1 MLRCL
6 IVEDDELS
14 RELLALQM
22 EPYAQCDLA
31 SDGRDGLDQF
41 TAALESGQ
49 PYQLILLDIVMPEMD
64 GLEAAKAIRAL
75 EAKQGIT
82 IERGVQIIVLS
93 SLSTPQDVIQ
103 AYVAAQSSAH
113 LVKPVQ
119 PEKLVR
125 TLHKLELIPAESA

>member
-6 IVEDDELS
+6 IMEDDELS

-22 EPYAQCDLA
+22 EPYAECDLA
-31 SDGRDGLDQF
+31 CDGREGLNMF
-41 TAALESGQ
+41 VAASEAGN

-64 GLEAAKAIRAL
+64 GLEAAKAIRSY
-75 EAKQGIT
+75 EEKHGIT
-82 IERGVQIIVLS
+82 IDRGVNIVVLS

-103 AYVAAQSSAH
+103 AYVAAQSAAH

-119 PEKLVR
+119 PDKLVK
-125 TLHKLELIPAESA
+125 TLRKLELISAENA

>member
-22 EPYAQCDLA
+22 EPYAQCNLA
-31 SDGRDGLDQF
+31 SNGRDGLDQF
-41 TAALESGQ
+41 AVALLSDQ

-64 GLEAAKAIRAL
+64 GLEAAKAIRLL
-75 EAKQGIT
+75 EEKQGIG
-82 IERGVQIIVLS
+82 IDRGVPIIVLS

-119 PEKLVR
+119 PEKLVK
-125 TLHKLELIPAESA
+125 TLRKLELIPAEIA

>member
-22 EPYAQCDLA
+22 EAYALCDQA
-31 SDGRDGLDQF
+31 ANGREGVEHF
-41 TAALESGQ
+41 SAALAAGQ
-49 PYQLILLDIVMPEMD
+49 PYDLILLDIVMPEMD
-64 GLEAAKAIRAL
+64 GLEAAKAIRSH
-75 EAKQGIT
+75 EEQQGIK
-82 IERGVQIIVLS
+82 IDKGVQIVVLS

-119 PEKLVR
+119 PEKLVK
-125 TLHKLELIPAESA
+125 TLRKLDLIPAENA

>member
-22 EPYAQCDLA
+22 EPYALCDQA
-31 SDGRDGLDQF
+31 ENGLIGVERF
-41 TAALESGQ
+41 TDALQAGY
-49 PYQLILLDIVMPEMD
+49 PYDLILLDIMMPEMD
-64 GLEAAKAIRAL
+64 GLEAAKAIRAF
-75 EAKQGIT
+75 EEKQGIT
-82 IERGVQIIVLS
+82 IEKGVAIVVLS

-103 AYVAAQSSAH
+103 AYVAAQSAAH

-119 PEKLVR
+119 PEKLVK
-125 TLHKLELIPAESA
+125 TLRKLDLIPAENA

>member
-14 RELLALQM
+14 RELLAFQM
-22 EPYAQCDLA
+22 EPYAACDQA
-31 SDGRDGLDQF
+31 ADGKEGVARFL
-41 TAALESGQ
+41 AALESGE

-64 GLEAAKAIRAL
+64 GLEAAKAIRSY
-75 EAKQGIT
+75 EEKKGIT
-82 IERGVQIIVLS
+82 IENGVSIVVLS

-103 AYVAAQSSAH
+103 AYVAAQSAAH

-119 PEKLVR
+119 LEKLVK
-125 TLHKLELIPAESA
+125 TLRKLELIPAESA

>member
-14 RELLALQM
+14 REMLALQM
-22 EPYAQCDLA
+22 EPYAQCDQA
-31 SDGRDGLDQF
+31 ENGLVGVERF
-41 TAALESGQ
+41 TAALKAGE
-49 PYQLILLDIVMPEMD
+49 PYHLILLDIVMPEMD
-64 GLEAAKAIRAL
+64 GLEAAKAIRSH
-75 EAKQGIT
+75 EEQQGIR
-82 IERGVQIIVLS
+82 IDKGVQIVVLS

-119 PEKLVR
+119 PEKLVK
-125 TLHKLELIPAESA
+125 TLRKLDLIPAENA

>member
-14 RELLALQM
+14 REILALQM
-22 EPYAQCDLA
+22 EPFAQCDLA
-31 SDGRDGLDQF
+31 SDGREGVDRF
-41 TAALESGQ
+41 AAALESDQ
-49 PYQLILLDIVMPEMD
+49 PYKLILLDIVMPEMD
-64 GLEAAKAIRAL
+64 GLEAAKAIRVI
-75 EAKQGIT
+75 EDKKGIT
-82 IERGVQIIVLS
+82 SNNGVQIVVLS

-119 PEKLVR
+119 PEKLVK
-125 TLHKLELIPAESA
+125 TLRKLELIPAESA

>member
-6 IVEDDELS
+6 IMEDDELS

-22 EPYAQCDLA
+22 APYAQCDLTA
-31 SDGRDGLDQF
+31 DGREGV
-41 TAALESGQ
+41 AAFMAAHQADL
-49 PYQLILLDIVMPEMD
+49 PYQLILLDILMPEMD
-64 GLEAAKAIRAL
+64 GMAAAKAIRAY
-75 EAKQGIT
+75 EDKQGIA
-82 IERGVQIIVLS
+82 IEDGVQIVVLS

-119 PEKLVR
+119 PEKLLK
-125 TLHKLELIPAESA
+125 TLQKLELIPVESA

>member
-22 EPYAQCDLA
+22 EPYALCDQA
-31 SDGRDGLDQF
+31 ENGLIGVERF
-41 TAALESGQ
+41 TDALQAGH
-49 PYQLILLDIVMPEMD
+49 PYDLILLDIMMPEMD
-64 GLEAAKAIRAL
+64 GLEAAKAILAF
-75 EAKQGIT
+75 EEKQGIT
-82 IERGVQIIVLS
+82 IEKGVAIVVLS

-103 AYVAAQSSAH
+103 AYVAAQSAAH

-119 PEKLVR
+119 PEKLVK
-125 TLHKLELIPAESA
+125 TLRKLDLIPAENA

>member
-6 IVEDDELS
+6 IIEDDELS

-22 EPYAQCDLA
+22 EPYAQCDQA
-31 SDGRDGLDQF
+31 VDGREGVSRF
-41 TAALESGQ
+41 ETALQHGT
-49 PYQLILLDIVMPEMD
+49 PYHLILLDIVMPEMD
-64 GLEAAKAIRAL
+64 GFQAAKIIRGI
-75 EAKQGIT
+75 EEKQGIT
-82 IERGVQIIVLS
+82 ADKGVNIIVLS

-119 PEKLVR
+119 PEKLVK
-125 TLHKLELIPAESA
+125 TLRKLELIPAENA

>member
-31 SDGRDGLDQF
+31 VDGRDGVDQF
-41 TAALESGQ
+41 AAALESGES
-49 PYQLILLDIVMPEMD
+49 YQLILLDIVMPEMD

-75 EAKQGIT
+75 EERQGISPD
-82 IERGVQIIVLS
+82 RGVNIVVLS

-103 AYVAAQSSAH
+103 AYVAAQSAAH

-119 PEKLVR
+119 PEKLVK
-125 TLHKLELIPAESA
+125 TLRKLELISAECA

>member
-22 EPYAQCDLA
+22 EPYALCDQA
-31 SDGRDGLDQF
+31 ENGLIGVERF
-41 TAALESGQ
+41 TDALQAGH
-49 PYQLILLDIVMPEMD
+49 PYDLILLDIMMPEMD
-64 GLEAAKAIRAL
+64 GLEAAKAIRAF
-75 EAKQGIT
+75 EEKQGIT
-82 IERGVQIIVLS
+82 IEKGVAIVVLS

-103 AYVAAQSSAH
+103 AYVAAQSAAH

-119 PEKLVR
+119 PEKLVK
-125 TLHKLELIPAESA
+125 TLRKLDLIPAENA

>member
-22 EPYAQCDLA
+22 ESYAQCDQA
-31 SDGRDGLDQF
+31 ENGRIGVEAF
-41 TAALESGQ
+41 SAALQAGT
-49 PYQLILLDIVMPEMD
+49 PYDLILLDIVMPEMD
-64 GLEAAKAIRAL
+64 GLEAAKAMRRF
-75 EAKQGIT
+75 EEQHGIS
-82 IERGVQIIVLS
+82 IDKGAHIVVLS

-103 AYVAAQSSAH
+103 AYVAAQSAAH

-119 PEKLVR
+119 PEKLVK
-125 TLHKLELIPAESA
+125 TLRKLDLIPAENA

>member
-6 IVEDDELS
+6 IMEDDELS

-31 SDGRDGLDQF
+31 VDGREGVAKFEL
-41 TAALESGQ
+41 ALQ
-49 PYQLILLDIVMPEMD
+49 NDAPYDLILLDIVMPEMD
-64 GLEAAKAIRAL
+64 GFQAAKAIRAI
-75 EAKQGIT
+75 EDKQGIT
-82 IERGVQIIVLS
+82 IDKGVNIVVLS

-119 PEKLVR
+119 PEKLLK
-125 TLHKLELIPAESA
+125 TLRKLDLVPAENS

>member
-22 EPYAQCDLA
+22 EPFAQCDLA
-31 SDGRDGLDQF
+31 ADGREGLDKF
-41 TAALESGQ
+41 IAALETGE
-49 PYQLILLDIVMPEMD
+49 PYHLILLDIIMPEMD
-64 GLEAAKAIRAL
+64 GLEAAKAIRVY
-75 EAKQGIT
+75 EEKHGIRVNQGVNI
-82 IERGVQIIVLS
+82 VVLS

-103 AYVAAQSSAH
+103 AYVAAQSAAH

-119 PEKLVR
+119 PEKLVK
-125 TLHKLELIPAESA
+125 TLRKLELIPAESA

>member
-6 IVEDDELS
+6 IMEDDELS

-31 SDGRDGLDQF
+31 ADGREGLDKF
-41 TAALESGQ
+41 TAALEAGE

-64 GLEAAKAIRAL
+64 GLEAAKAIRSY
-75 EAKQGIT
+75 EEKHGINIDQGVNI
-82 IERGVQIIVLS
+82 VVLS
-93 SLSTPQDVIQ
+93 SLSTPHDVIQ
-103 AYVAAQSSAH
+103 AYVAAQSAAH

-119 PEKLVR
+119 PEKLVK
-125 TLHKLELIPAESA
+125 TLRKLALIPAENV

>member
-22 EPYAQCDLA
+22 EPFASCDLA
-31 SDGRDGLDQF
+31 VDGRAGVDAF
-41 TAALESGQ
+41 VAAHQAGT

-64 GLEAAKAIRAL
+64 GLEAAKAIRSY
-75 EAKQGIT
+75 EEKHGIS
-82 IERGVQIIVLS
+82 IENGVNIVVLS

-103 AYVAAQSSAH
+103 AYVAAQSAAH

-119 PEKLVR
+119 PEKLLK
-125 TLHKLELIPAESA
+125 TLRKLELIPAV

>member
-22 EPYAQCDLA
+22 ESYAHCDQA
-31 SDGRDGLDQF
+31 ENGRECVEYF
-41 TAALESGQ
+41 SAALAAGQ
-49 PYQLILLDIVMPEMD
+49 PYDLILLDIVMPEMD
-64 GLEAAKAIRAL
+64 GLEAAKAIRIC
-75 EAKQGIT
+75 EEQHGIT
-82 IERGVQIIVLS
+82 IDQGVQIVVLS

-103 AYVAAQSSAH
+103 AYVAAQSAAH

-119 PEKLVR
+119 PEKLVK
-125 TLHKLELIPAESA
+125 TLRKLELIPAESA

>member
-31 SDGRDGLDQF
+31 ENGREGLDRF
-41 TAALESGQ
+41 TAALQAGE
-49 PYQLILLDIVMPEMD
+49 PYHLILLDIVMPEMD
-64 GLEAAKAIRAL
+64 GFEAAKAIRRH
-75 EAKQGIT
+75 EEQHGVT
-82 IERGVQIIVLS
+82 IDKGVNIVVLS

-119 PEKLVR
+119 PEKLVK
-125 TLHKLELIPAESA
+125 TLRKLDLIPAENT

>member
-22 EPYAQCDLA
+22 EPYATCDLA
-31 SDGRDGLDQF
+31 ADGQEGVARF
-41 TAALESGQ
+41 SAALEAGDA
-49 PYQLILLDIVMPEMD
+49 YQLILLDIVMPQMD
-64 GLEAAKAIRAL
+64 GLEAAKAIRL
-75 EAKQGIT
+75 IEEKKGIT
-82 IERGVQIIVLS
+82 TGNGVSIVVLS

-103 AYVAAQSSAH
+103 AYVAAQSAAH

-119 PEKLVR
+119 PEKLVK
-125 TLHKLELIPAESA
+125 TLRKLELIPAESV

>member
-22 EPYAQCDLA
+22 EPYALCDLA
-31 SDGRDGLDQF
+31 SDGREGVDKF
-41 TAALESGQ
+41 AEALESAE

-64 GLEAAKAIRAL
+64 GLEAAKAIRKL
-75 EAKQGIT
+75 EDRQGISLD
-82 IERGVQIIVLS
+82 RGVHIVVLS
-93 SLSTPQDVIQ
+93 SLSTPHDVIQ
-103 AYVAAQSSAH
+103 SYVAAQSAAH

-119 PEKLVR
+119 PEKLIK
-125 TLHKLELIPAESA
+125 TLRKLELISAENA

>member
-6 IVEDDELS
+6 IIEDDELS

-22 EPYAQCDLA
+22 EPYAQCDQA
-31 SDGRDGLDQF
+31 ADGREGVNLF
-41 TAALESGQ
+41 EAALQ
-49 PYQLILLDIVMPEMD
+49 DDTPYHLILLDIVMPEMD
-64 GLEAAKAIRAL
+64 GFQAAKIIRGI
-75 EAKQGIT
+75 EEKQGIT
-82 IERGVQIIVLS
+82 ADKGVNIIVLS

-119 PEKLVR
+119 PEKLVK
-125 TLHKLELIPAESA
+125 TLRKLELIPAENA

>member
-6 IVEDDELS
+6 IMEDDELS

-22 EPYAQCDLA
+22 EPYAQCDQA
-31 SDGRDGLDQF
+31 GDGREGLDKF
-41 TAALESGQ
+41 VAAQEAGE

-64 GLEAAKAIRAL
+64 GLEAAKAIRSY
-75 EAKQGIT
+75 EEKHGIS
-82 IERGVQIIVLS
+82 IDRGVNIVVLS

-103 AYVAAQSSAH
+103 AYVAAQSAAH

-119 PEKLVR
+119 PDKLVK
-125 TLHKLELIPAESA
+125 TLRKLELIPAENA

>member
-31 SDGRDGLDQF
+31 SNGLEGVDKF
-41 TAALESGQ
+41 SVALESAE

-64 GLEAAKAIRAL
+64 GLEAAKVIRKL
-75 EAKQGIT
+75 EDRQGIT
-82 IERGVQIIVLS
+82 ADRGVQIVVLS

-119 PEKLVR
+119 PEKLVK
-125 TLHKLELIPAESA
+125 TLRKLELIPAENA

>member
-31 SDGRDGLDQF
+31 SNGREGVDKF
-41 TAALESGQ
+41 SVALESAE
-49 PYQLILLDIVMPEMD
+49 PYQLILLDIIMPEMD
-64 GLEAAKAIRAL
+64 GLEAAKVIRKL
-75 EAKQGIT
+75 EDQQGIT
-82 IERGVQIIVLS
+82 ADRGVQIVVLS

-119 PEKLVR
+119 PEKLVK
-125 TLHKLELIPAESA
+125 TLRKLELIPAENA

>member
-22 EPYAQCDLA
+22 ETYAVCDQA
-31 SDGRDGLDQF
+31 ENGRVGVDRFSQ
-41 TAALESGQ
+41 ALESGQ
-49 PYQLILLDIVMPEMD
+49 PYDLILLDIVMPEMD
-64 GLEAAKAIRAL
+64 GLEAAKAIRSH
-75 EAKQGIT
+75 EEKQGIK
-82 IERGVQIIVLS
+82 IDKGVHIVVLS

-119 PEKLVR
+119 PEKLVK
-125 TLHKLELIPAESA
+125 TLRKLDLIPAENA